1 MSVFAGIF
9 PASSFALH
17 YASICVCA
25 QTHMHAHTHT
35 HMYADLHT
43 HTHMYA
49 DLHTPTHT
57 HTHTH
62 IHTHTWMYIFAHQQH
77 CLWSIPDWTDYCF
90 QSFLFIKGDERVINN
105 ESDFYLQDGKSC
117 FILMWYLQRICH
129 YIHCVSLP
137 SWYMLYII
145 CNVAVGEIHIIRRH
159 SHQTHH
165 QTSFTSDTSSDVI
178 HIRHIIRRHS
188 GSLKKTDDAFWV
200 IMSSD
205 L

>member
-1 MSVFAGIF
+1 MQA
-9 PASSFALH
+9 
-17 YASICVCA
+17 YACVRKHIC
-25 QTHMHAHTHT
+25 THTHT
-35 HMYADLHT
+35 HTCMQTCTHT
-43 HTHMYA
+43 HTCMQ
-49 DLHTPTHT
+49 TCTHPPT